1 MKARTSLHKNA
12 EPSEPPK
19 RPFSRKRLWLFR
31 AITLV
36 LLPLLLFS
44 AIEGGLRLFG
54 YGYPTKSIVK
64 QKLENKEV
72 YCQNYQFGWRF
83 FPRNIARNFD
93 GIVFDTEKSPETY
106 RIFVLG
112 ASAAMGMP
120 APAYNFGR
128 ILEVML
134 DDMYPDIDFEVHT
147 VAMVAINSYAVLE
160 IAKDCAK
167 FEPDLFI
174 IYLGNNEVVGP
185 FGPGTVLSPVLSN
198 RALIRANLA
207 VKSTRTG
214 QLVEQFLNSV
224 LPQDNMPHRW
234 GGLEMFLN
242 KQVRQDSHE
251 LERVYR
257 NFEMN
262 LRDICRTCNKSGAA
276 VIVSNVACNLKD
288 NPPFAS
294 LHRPDL
300 TDTDQKA
307 WDTFYQQGI
316 QRELAGDSK
325 QAIAHYLEAGKIDSS
340 FADLQFRLGRC
351 YWNSNNEAAAKDHYQ
366 KALEYDTLRFRPDT
380 RINEIIRS
388 VASNREKQRIHFV
401 DSIAGIEV
409 ASPHQTPGAEYFY
422 EHVHFN
428 FSGNYI
434 MAKTLFPV
442 IQQLLPT
449 TAIPQAETVLSETQ
463 CGRALAYTDFERHEF
478 LNKMY
483 VKMLDEPPFTNQLYH
498 DAFMIETK
506 QRLDVLKDSIQGSG
520 IDTCLK
526 QHQKAVDQ
534 RPDDWALHWRYAVLL
549 GSRYPEDLKAQEQQ
563 LREVLQ
569 CCPYDAAYL
578 ALARNLHRQGTVTEA
593 IALLYDL
600 LKLTPNAGRA
610 HVELAS
616 IYRKLR
622 NDEKYIEHLSKSLT
636 IDPTSS
642 IEAYGALAEAY
653 DKTGQP
659 HKAIETLY
667 KATRHFPEA
676 QTAPVHASLGYLL
689 NTQGKPEKA
698 LEELKLALK
707 INPDFTNDRLF
718 KSLLTELEAKANQ

>member
-1 MKARTSLHKNA
+1 MQIIQTVLALALTLGILVTLHEYGHFWVARRFGVKVL
-12 EPSEPPK
+12 
-19 RPFSRKRLWLFR
+19 RFSVGFGK
-31 AITLV
+31 
-36 LLPLLLFS
+36 PLFS
-44 AIEGGLRLFG
+44 WYDRHG
-54 YGYPTKSIVK
+54 
-64 QKLENKEV
+64 
-72 YCQNYQFGWRF
+72 
-83 FPRNIARNFD
+83 
-93 GIVFDTEKSPETY
+93 TE
-106 RIFVLG
+106 
-112 ASAAMGMP
+112 
-120 APAYNFGR
+120 
-128 ILEVML
+128 
-134 DDMYPDIDFEVHT
+134 
-147 VAMVAINSYAVLE
+147 YAV
-160 IAKDCAK
+160 A
-167 FEPDLFI
+167 
-174 IYLGNNEVVGP
+174 
-185 FGPGTVLSPVLSN
+185 
-198 RALIRANLA
+198 
-207 VKSTRTG
+207 
-214 QLVEQFLNSV
+214 
-224 LPQDNMPHRW
+224 
-234 GGLEMFLN
+234 
-242 KQVRQDSHE
+242 
-251 LERVYR
+251 
-257 NFEMN
+257 
-262 LRDICRTCNKSGAA
+262 
-276 VIVSNVACNLKD
+276 
-288 NPPFAS
+288 
-294 LHRPDL
+294 
-300 TDTDQKA
+300 
-307 WDTFYQQGI
+307 
-316 QRELAGDSK
+316 
-325 QAIAHYLEAGKIDSS
+325 
-340 FADLQFRLGRC
+340 
-351 YWNSNNEAAAKDHYQ
+351 
-366 KALEYDTLRFRPDT
+366 
-380 RINEIIRS
+380 
-388 VASNREKQRIHFV
+388 
-401 DSIAGIEV
+401 
-409 ASPHQTPGAEYFY
+409 
-422 EHVHFN
+422 
-428 FSGNYI
+428 
-434 MAKTLFPV
+434 
-442 IQQLLPT
+442 
-449 TAIPQAETVLSETQ
+449 AIPL
-463 CGRALAYTDFERHEF
+463 GG
-478 LNKMY
+478 Y